1 MWQFLSLFV
10 VPESQSFLLS
20 FILFSS
26 RYFFFNLI
34 LFLFFILFNSF
45 FLAEKSNFC
54 INFLILNYL
63 WLQQEVYFPV
73 EIINKEKWL
82 QSNIFLKGR
91 LSDMAIR

>member
-26 RYFFFNLI
+26 GYFLFFNLI
-34 LFLFFILFNSF
+34 LFLFFILFYI

-54 INFLILNYL
+54 FNFFIINYL